1 MRKNNVRWILL
12 TILVI
17 ASVSMFFIF
26 QTKSTE
32 RVSVQGIES
41 FSVEAREPGTY
52 LLYYPAD
59 DRVSQPHTVVKEVTK
74 SGEVLGE
81 YEIKDEDFRRMSV
94 HQKPTDPDIL
104 YISLFGEATIDN
116 YYYTYHLKNRTFTK
130 VNVDYEQH
138 EVGVDHIMHY
148 GSDTLFQTL
157 VSHKTGEQNMKV
169 ETNEFNVSLS
179 NYSTQQSFET
189 EYGRAPKWSP
199 LLQFQNKVIYG
210 TSGQVNKDNDYEN
223 AGIGIVDVEKQT
235 VQYELPKEA
244 SDLTPIYATSE
255 YAYILGDEGKL
266 FVYNKDFHYEIFEP
280 FTGMTS
286 DDLFY
291 SEDSPPL
298 LLDEKRA
305 LYQVQSATKGSIV
318 GILTF
323 DVEPHFKTLTDFDSN
338 SYYRFLYQD
347 VLRNEIYI
355 VKRNEK
361 EESVLVID
369 NETLKVKEEIP
380 VENSHLLDFVVSPT

>member
-1 MRKNNVRWILL
+1 
-12 TILVI
+12 
-17 ASVSMFFIF
+17 
-26 QTKSTE
+26 
-32 RVSVQGIES
+32 
-41 FSVEAREPGTY
+41 
-52 LLYYPAD
+52 
-59 DRVSQPHTVVKEVTK
+59 
-74 SGEVLGE
+74 
-81 YEIKDEDFRRMSV
+81 
-94 HQKPTDPDIL
+94 L

-116 YYYTYHLKNRTFTK
+116 YYYTYDLINRTFKK
-130 VNVDYEQH
+130 VNVDYADY

-148 GSDTLFQTL
+148 GKDTLFQTL

-210 TSGQVNKDNDYEN
+210 TSGQVNENDDYEN
-223 AGIGIVDVEKQT
+223 AGIGIVDVDKQT
-235 VQYELPKEA
+235 VEYELPEEA
-244 SDLTPIYATSE
+244 SDLTPIYATDE
-255 YAYILGDEGKL
+255 YAYILGDDGKL
-266 FVYNKDFHYEIFEP
+266 FVYNKDFQYKVFQP

-305 LYQVQSATKGSIV
+305 LYQVQSATKGSVV

-323 DVEPHFKTLTDFDSN
+323 EAEPHFKLLPDFEPTSH
-338 SYYRFLYQD
+338 YRFLYQD
-347 VLRNEIYI
+347 VIRNEIYM
-355 VKRNEK
+355 VKADEK

-369 NETLKVKEEIP
+369 NKTLKVKADIP
-380 VENSHLLDFVVSPT
+380 VKNSHLLDFVVSTK